1 VIGSRTDLES
11 QMSDQTKSRLAW
23 HLASALIAVVLWRLV
38 GILAVFFVLLVW
50 VVKVGLWMWPS
61 E

>member
-1 VIGSRTDLES
+1 
-11 QMSDQTKSRLAW
+11 MSERMMSRLAW
-23 HLASALIAVVLWRLV
+23 HLACAAVALVLWRLV

-50 VVKVGLWMWPS
+50 VVKAGLWMWPD